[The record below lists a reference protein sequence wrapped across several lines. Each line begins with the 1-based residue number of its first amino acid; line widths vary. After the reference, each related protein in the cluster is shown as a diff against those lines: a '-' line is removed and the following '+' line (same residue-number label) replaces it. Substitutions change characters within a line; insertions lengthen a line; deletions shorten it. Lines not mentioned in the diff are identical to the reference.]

1 MKGYE
6 SIESMSLMDC
16 HEFLT
21 LEDEKNPKYHAVK
34 THYYDLLEELALQDA
49 SDFAACKT
57 PSDYVAYVE
66 KYSKKNISS
75 CYKAKHIDE
84 AKTAIEEAF
93 WKSHGNT
100 VRGCKEYLSKYP
112 KGRHTKEANDRI
124 GGSKKSKWVVFG
136 IVLTVLIIAFYIG
149 YKPVNNFSVDATN
162 LCFDKWGEHHEINVS
177 TNVST
182 ESIDFNLSGKGF
194 EIDENGYSCKIS
206 ASPNE
211 GDTRTGS
218 VKVSAYATWYGMRIG
233 EGKSISVD
241 LSQKS
246 GLATRLDV
254 SISSISSDKWGDKYS
269 FTAKTDGV
277 KLEVV
282 PQKNWIISEQSYK
295 QSGEYR
301 YTISIEKNPGD
312 SREGKIVVKSG
323 NLRKEIDVTQASG
336 LASKLS
342 LNKSSIK
349 GVDRSGT
356 EEGKCY
362 RVNVTTDGTT
372 WRISS
377 KPDWVKIEKYDNFFE
392 IEVTYNYDDIR
403 DGYIYVNSNK
413 NHTASI
419 YISQDGDPTS
429 FYPDYSSRTFDTDG
443 GNKSIYIY
451 NNSRQPISVSTDKDW
466 LSAYMSGDNVRIFCE
481 DNPNSPRDGMVTLK
495 CGSKKTTISVHQK
508 GWGKCNS
515 CDKGRQSCPNGY
527 KTWGTL
533 GDFYK
538 YEYYYGTHYLTR
550 QYVDYFGNLRTESQI
565 CTTCGGKGYI
575 TCKSCGGKGKIKRD

>member
-1 MKGYE
+1 MIGYE
-6 SIESMSLMDC
+6 SVGNMSLKDC

-112 KGRHTKEANDRI
+112 KGRHTEEANDRI

-336 LASKLS
+336 LAYEFS
-342 LNKSSIK
+342 LNKSSIYVDK
-349 GVDRSGT
+349 GGT
-356 EEGKCY
+356 NPGKCFKVY
-362 RVNVTTDGTT
+362 VYTDGTT
-372 WRISS
+372 WNVSS
-377 KPDWVKIEKYDNFFE
+377 VPGWVNITKYGDHFE
-392 IEVTYNYDDIR
+392 ITVDENNGDVRYKTLYVESNN
-403 DGYIYVNSNK
+403 GHSETVYIE
-413 NHTASI
+413 
-419 YISQDGDPTS
+419 QDGDPTL
-429 FYPDYSSRTFDTDG
+429 FKPNCHQWIFDTDG
-443 GNKSIYIY
+443 GNKSIRIY
-451 NNSRQPISVSTDKDW
+451 NDSRQPVSVSTDKSW
-466 LSAYMSGDNVRIFCE
+466 LYAYMSGNSVRISCE
-481 DNPNSPRDGMVTLK
+481 SNSGSPQNGTVTLS
-495 CGSKKTTISVHQK
+495 CGSKKCSISIKQK
-508 GWGKCNS
+508 GWRTCSNCGGNGYVTGPGTVWLPNLGMYGPGFITT
-515 CDKGRQSCPNGY
+515 DCPNC
-527 KTWGTL
+527 
-533 GDFYK
+533 
-538 YEYYYGTHYLTR
+538 R
-550 QYVDYFGNLRTESQI
+550 NS
-565 CTTCGGKGYI
+565 GK
-575 TCKSCGGKGKIKRD
+575 KGKVKVLD